1 MNIATSEMFGIYE
14 IVNNE
19 PPVLKVAFA
28 KKSLAEQ
35 YAKSIT
41 SQTHSINPNAKIK
54 TVIKPIEAI
63 CKDPI
68 VVEPEDPNDD
78 EV

>member
-1 MNIATSEMFGIYE
+1 MFGIYE
-14 IVNNE
+14 IVNNA
-19 PPVLKVAFA
+19 PPMLRVAFA

-41 SQTHSINPNAKIK
+41 SQVHSIYPDAKIK
-54 TVIKPIEAI
+54 TIIKPIEAT

-68 VVEPEDPNDD
+68 VVEPEATNND
-78 EV
+78 EA